1 MGSEVPSLH
10 LKIRTA
16 GGLKTYLPNSK
27 LLFTDCI
34 PDGLL
39 ESVMEGVNHCRYLL
53 SWPGGPA
60 DVVQR
65 LETGGGDL
73 ERKELED
80 ERFRRER
87 SWKRKELGEEGVWKG
102 RGGFKGRRSKERKS
116 LG

>member
-1 MGSEVPSLH
+1 MDNEVPSLH

-16 GGLKTYLPNSK
+16 GGLRTYLLNSK

-34 PDGLL
+34 PEGLL
-39 ESVMEGVNHCRYLL
+39 ESIMEGVNHCSYLL

-73 ERKELED
+73 ERKEL
-80 ERFRRER
+80 
-87 SWKRKELGEEGVWKG
+87 GEEGVR
-102 RGGFKGRRSKERKS
+102 RGKS
-116 LG
+116 